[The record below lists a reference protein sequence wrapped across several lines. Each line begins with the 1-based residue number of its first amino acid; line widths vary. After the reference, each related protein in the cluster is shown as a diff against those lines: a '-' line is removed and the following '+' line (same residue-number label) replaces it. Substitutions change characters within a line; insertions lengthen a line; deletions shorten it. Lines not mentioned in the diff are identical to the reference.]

1 MRLWDYL
8 KDRKYLILLYMIIM
22 LFIGTIVSLQEANPI
37 YESNGLYIIEV
48 SFSLFSLY
56 LISDYWLLKKH
67 YNMLLKAS
75 KIGDLEW
82 INSIPNPQNAQQ
94 RIYQELLYQ
103 LYQEANA
110 KLTQYSA
117 KSSEDID
124 FITMWVHEI
133 KTPIAATKL
142 MIENGL
148 DHPSE
153 ALLYH
158 IEDEIDRIE
167 DFIQMTLFYSRA
179 NDFEKD
185 YVLSCVNLETIVK
198 ESLKREYSYISNKNL
213 ALQMDALNISINT
226 DGKWLGFIV
235 KQLLDN
241 AVKYSLPE
249 KTIRIYVEQ
258 RENEVILNIE
268 DEGVG
273 IKKEDLRRIFD
284 KNFTGT
290 NGRKLYNSTGI
301 GLYLSQKLAK
311 KMGHN
316 ITVTSKYG
324 CGTCFSIHFPKGND
338 YHDVRL

>member
-1 MRLWDYL
+1 MIALY
-8 KDRKYLILLYMIIM
+8 ILVM
-22 LFIGTIVSLQEANPI
+22 LFIGTIIGIQEDTPLT
-37 YESNGLYIIEV
+37 ESNGMYIEEV
-48 SFSLFSLY
+48 SLTLFILY
-56 LISDYWLLKKH
+56 LLFDYRYIKKH
-67 YNMLLKAS
+67 YSMLIKAS
-75 KIGDLEW
+75 QTGAFEW
-82 INSIPNPQNAQQ
+82 INSMPEPQSAEH
-94 RIYQELLYQ
+94 RIYQELLYK
-103 LYQEANA
+103 LYKEANE
-110 KLTQYSA
+110 KLTQYST

-142 MIENGL
+142 IIENGL
-148 DHPSE
+148 DQPSE
-153 ALLYH
+153 KVLYQ

-167 DFIQMTLFYSRA
+167 DFIQMTLFYSRV

-185 YVLSCVNLETIVK
+185 YVLNSVNLETIVK
-198 ESLKREYSYISNKNL
+198 EGLKREYSYISNKKL
-213 ALQMDALNISINT
+213 ALQMDALDISIIT

-249 KTIRIYVEQ
+249 KTIRIYIEQ
-258 RENEVILNIE
+258 RKKEIILNIE

-290 NGRKLYNSTGI
+290 NGRKMYNSTGI

-311 KMGHN
+311 KLGYS
-316 ITVTSKYG
+316 ITVTSEYG
-324 CGTCFSIHFPKGND
+324 CGTCLSIHFPKVDD
-338 YHDVRL
+338 YHDVKM

>member
-1 MRLWDYL
+1 
-8 KDRKYLILLYMIIM
+8 M
-22 LFIGTIVSLQEANPI
+22 LFIGTIIGIQEDTPLA
-37 YESNGLYIIEV
+37 ESNGMYIVEV
-48 SFSLFSLY
+48 SLTLFILY
-56 LISDYWLLKKH
+56 LFFDYRYIRKH
-67 YNMLLKAS
+67 YSMLIKAS
-75 KIGDLEW
+75 QTGAFEW
-82 INSIPNPQNAQQ
+82 INSMPEPQSAEQ
-94 RIYQELLYQ
+94 RIYQELLYK
-103 LYQEANA
+103 LYQEANE
-110 KLTQYSA
+110 KLTQYST

-142 MIENGL
+142 IIENGL
-148 DHPSE
+148 DQPSE
-153 ALLYH
+153 KVLYQ

-185 YVLSCVNLETIVK
+185 YVLSSVNLETIVK

-213 ALQMDALNISINT
+213 ALQMEALDISIIT
-226 DGKWLGFIV
+226 DGKWLEFIV

-249 KTIRIYVEQ
+249 KTIKIYIEQ

-273 IKKEDLRRIFD
+273 IKQEDLRRIFD

-301 GLYLSQKLAK
+301 GLYLSQRLAK
-311 KMGHN
+311 KLGHT
-316 ITVTSKYG
+316 ITVTSRYG
-324 CGTCFSIHFPKGND
+324 CGTCFSIHFPDGND
-338 YHDVRL
+338 YHDVSR